1 MKSLWSCEAVE
12 LDIVASLLS
21 SGEPGVEGS
30 GVLAALLA
38 NRLGDSA
45 RLGEEGLCQTVLG
58 RLDSRHRCTRPRPRL
73 GLLLARLQGGLGAGA
88 RARVARRLE
97 MADS

>member
-12 LDIVASLLS
+12 LGIVASLLS

-45 RLGEEGLCQTVLG
+45 
-58 RLDSRHRCTRPRPRL
+58 
-73 GLLLARLQGGLGAGA
+73 
-88 RARVARRLE
+88 
-97 MADS
+97 